1 MELKPG
7 DILQVSM
14 DERGIHL
21 SSKVLALRRAQD
33 MVCKYI
39 ATDVSLADELIAER
53 RAEAKHEQA
62 G

>member
-14 DERGIHL
+14 DEHGIHL
-21 SSKVLALRRAQD
+21 SSKGLALRRAQD